1 MEKDLNY
8 YSIIPGKVMSS
19 EKLTDK
25 AKLVFGV
32 ITALS
37 NKYGYCNAKNQYLAD
52 VFKITPTWIS
62 KILAQLKKEKCIKIT
77 YVAKERRIYP
87 IMDAFGGV
95 MSMEKREGKSAT
107 PAKSK
112 PTGKGK
118 PGFSGGKEKFPVI
131 EIYNGFEIYDFS
143 SDPNRR
149 EYTPERQKKFY
160 SNIN

>member
-1 MEKDLNY
+1 MKGFLMEKDLNY

-62 KILAQLKKEKCIKIT
+62 KILAQLKKEKCVKIT

-95 MSMEKREGKSAT
+95 MSTEKREGKPAT
-107 PAKSK
+107 PAKSYK
-112 PTGKGK
+112 PVKNPNVPIDAGAARLVKQME
-118 PGFSGGKEKFPVI
+118 EKMRQSMSMPVTPI
-131 EIYNGFEIYDFS
+131 TTEIN
-143 SDPNRR
+143 
-149 EYTPERQKKFY
+149 
-160 SNIN
+160 